1 MRNSIVAVAILAAAA
16 GALIAARAQTVGVAP
31 GTSVIV
37 EGAPGIAVESYP
49 AFREYV
55 IGERIPNHTI
65 PGSVAVGTI
74 LPDEEGITF
83 YDVPPSFATTPYR
96 YTVVNGKTVLVEPRT
111 RRVVEVIAAPSSVQ

>member
-1 MRNSIVAVAILAAAA
+1 MRNSIAAVAILAVAT

-74 LPDEEGITF
+74 LPEEDITF

-96 YTVVNGKTVLVEPRT
+96 YTVVNGKTVLVEPHT

>member
-1 MRNSIVAVAILAAAA
+1 MVGAPTRPLAAPARCWFQNRRRRRSLGNDTQRGALGAEQFRKTGCHLMRNNIVAVAILAAAA
-16 GALIAARAQTVGVAP
+16 GAPVAARAQTVGVAP

-65 PGSVAVGTI
+65 PGSVA
-74 LPDEEGITF
+74 
-83 YDVPPSFATTPYR
+83 
-96 YTVVNGKTVLVEPRT
+96 
-111 RRVVEVIAAPSSVQ
+111 